1 MVLIFQDKRFDS
13 KENLYNYHEVFA
25 TSLSVI
31 LDLIRTSRKQDARE
45 IMIYNFI
52 YANSLN
58 GGNFSKERIEDFR
71 KMDLYELLYI
81 MVEEQKKADLTPTQ
95 NNIRNSYY
103 SRIQSKI
110 KEGLI

>member
-1 MVLIFQDKRFDS
+1 MYQDKRFDS

-25 TSLSVI
+25 NSLSVI
-31 LDLIRTSRKQDARE
+31 LDLIRTSRTSDAKE
-45 IMIYNFI
+45 IMIYNYI
-52 YANSLN
+52 YAHSLN
-58 GGNFSKERIEDFR
+58 GGKFDNTNIEKYK
-71 KMDLYELLYI
+71 KMPTYELLYL

-110 KEGLI
+110 KEGLV